1 MKVGAP
7 RETFEA
13 EARVAMTPDS
23 ALQLQKIGH
32 TCFIESGAGLA
43 AGFTDAAYEA
53 AGVTKVDT
61 AVELFEE
68 VDVVVKVRPP
78 STTEAGQLRMPRR

>member
-1 MKVGAP
+1 MKIGAP
-7 RETFEA
+7 KETFKG

-32 TCFIESGAGLA
+32 TCLIESGAGLA

-53 AGVTKVDT
+53 AGVTLLE
-61 AVELFEE
+61 AV
-68 VDVVVKVRPP
+68 R
-78 STTEAGQLRMPRR
+78 